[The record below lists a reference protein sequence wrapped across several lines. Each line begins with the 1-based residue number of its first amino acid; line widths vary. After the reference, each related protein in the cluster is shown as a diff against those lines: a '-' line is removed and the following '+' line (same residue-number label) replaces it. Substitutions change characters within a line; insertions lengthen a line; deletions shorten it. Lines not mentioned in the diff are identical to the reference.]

1 MPTTGTSARGFT
13 DVHVHLQ
20 DPRFGKTFDE
30 IGEYLQR
37 AKSHGISRFI
47 CASASP
53 ADWNRTAALARR
65 FSDVLPTF
73 GIHPWNCQR
82 VSDGWV
88 APLTLFLDECV
99 AKDGVFKAAIG
110 EAGLDYAVRDCD
122 DSVRAAQEKTLRL
135 QLELA
140 DERKLP
146 ATLHSVRSND
156 ALLTIMKDYPNVPVW
171 LLHGWR
177 LTENDIERAVD
188 MGAFF
193 SFSDRSLS
201 NEVSRQGVARV
212 PRDRILLESD
222 GPRLLPPNGYGNK
235 RGEPIRKMAAVQAL
249 GEGGYILAEP
259 AALLRTATEI
269 AELRRVA
276 MDEFFRQLAVNEKRF
291 LANWPRVS
299 VDA

>member
-1 MPTTGTSARGFT
+1 M
-13 DVHVHLQ
+13 
-20 DPRFGKTFDE
+20 
-30 IGEYLQR
+30 
-37 AKSHGISRFI
+37 
-47 CASASP
+47 
-53 ADWNRTAALARR
+53 
-65 FSDVLPTF
+65 
-73 GIHPWNCQR
+73 

-88 APLTLFLDECV
+88 ASTLSRECV
-99 AKDGVFKAAIG
+99 AKDAPLSGDGELVSVPFAI
-110 EAGLDYAVRDCD
+110 D
-122 DSVRAAQEKTLRL
+122 DSARRAEDARL

-140 DERKLP
+140 DGGSCPPSFGSLQR
-146 ATLHSVRSND
+146 
-156 ALLTIMKDYPNVPVW
+156 ALLDHERLSQRSSVAPARM
-171 LLHGWR
+171 R
-177 LTENDIERAVD
+177 LTENDIERAVV
-188 MGAFF
+188 GAF
-193 SFSDRSLS
+193 SFSTVLFS
-201 NEVSRQGVARV
+201 NEVSRQGVARG

-222 GPRLLPPNGYGNK
+222 GPRLLPPHGYGNK